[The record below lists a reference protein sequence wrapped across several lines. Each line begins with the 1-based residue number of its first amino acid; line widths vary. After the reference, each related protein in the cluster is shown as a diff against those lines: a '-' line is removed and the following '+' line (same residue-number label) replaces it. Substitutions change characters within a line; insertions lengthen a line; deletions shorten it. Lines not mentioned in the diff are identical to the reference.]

1 MRIHLNEVSDYEYV
15 QRKLREQ
22 AVVLLEKAKSYHQP
36 VSYLPRRISG
46 HKVNWWSEL
55 KKYGRLVGNRQ

>member
-22 AVVLLEKAKSYHQP
+22 AVVLFQA
-36 VSYLPRRISG
+36 SG
-46 HKVNWWSEL
+46 FRH
-55 KKYGRLVGNRQ
+55 